1 MASPQ
6 TPFIV
11 GVLALQGA
19 FHEHLTHISRVSS
32 TESDEDSTKAG
43 QSSQVGQVQGIPVR
57 TPEQLALCHALI
69 IPGGESTAIAL
80 GAVRG
85 GLLEPLRQWVRSG
98 KPTWG
103 TCAGMIMLAREATGG
118 KKMQELIGGWDGRVS
133 RNGWGSQVESFE
145 ASLNIP
151 ALSTV
156 SAASSSDLDPFTG
169 VFIRAPAVERLFPPQ
184 EVSRAP
190 AGEPV
195 AAGRREG
202 EELDD
207 VQLVQSKNIDGA
219 EVGTP
224 QSLPSPH
231 PEAASSS
238 VRLAVAPPMLS
249 TATDGESVQFR
260 QRPPIEV
267 IARLSEGAKPA
278 TNPGPDSDVVALL
291 QGNVFVTS
299 FHPELTRDN
308 RLHRWWV
315 REARRAASRQS

>member
-6 TPFIV
+6 TPFTV

-19 FHEHLTHISRVSS
+19 FHEHLTHIARVSS

-133 RNGWGSQVESFE
+133 RNGWGSQVSADLAEIARYLDAADRLTHRSI
-145 ASLNIP
+145 SLLARRSNP
-151 ALSTV
+151 LKRVLTYRLCPRSRRRHRLTST
-156 SAASSSDLDPFTG
+156 P
-169 VFIRAPAVERLFPPQ
+169 
-184 EVSRAP
+184 SR
-190 AGEPV
+190 
-195 AAGRREG
+195 
-202 EELDD
+202 
-207 VQLVQSKNIDGA
+207 
-219 EVGTP
+219 
-224 QSLPSPH
+224 
-231 PEAASSS
+231 ASSS
-238 VRLAVAPPMLS
+238 V
-249 TATDGESVQFR
+249 
-260 QRPPIEV
+260 
-267 IARLSEGAKPA
+267 
-278 TNPGPDSDVVALL
+278 
-291 QGNVFVTS
+291 
-299 FHPELTRDN
+299 HPR
-308 RLHRWWV
+308 
-315 REARRAASRQS
+315 